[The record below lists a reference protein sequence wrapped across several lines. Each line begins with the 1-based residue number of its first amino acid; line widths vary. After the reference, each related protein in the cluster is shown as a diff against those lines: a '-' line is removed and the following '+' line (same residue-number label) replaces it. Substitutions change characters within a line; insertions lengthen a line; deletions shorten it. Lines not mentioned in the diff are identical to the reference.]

1 MNMNTSTVHLEL
13 DELQRML
20 DNQCERTERAYLAAH
35 LRTCNRCAEEM
46 RVLEHQAALISQ
58 WMQRADFE
66 DVRNGH
72 AEVQTEPDV
81 LTHWKFNGGRASNHA
96 LNQGWL
102 RAAAVLALLATPV
115 AASTAVR
122 EWIAERIGV
131 RNEVPVVATAADP
144 ELMPAPQAMGV
155 IRFSPAAGSFDV
167 VFASIQ
173 TEGTLSLIGGD
184 APDAALEITG
194 SSGAGPV
201 VAEHELRI
209 NNDDRSTASYS
220 LRMPPKV
227 TRVVVRIPGH
237 PVRIVEALQL
247 REGVHIPLAQ

>member
-20 DNQCERTERAYLAAH
+20 DNQCELTERAYLAAH

-46 RVLEHQAALISQ
+46 RVLEHQAALISR
-58 WMQRADFE
+58 WMQRAAFE
-66 DVRNGH
+66 DVTTNH
-72 AEVQTEPDV
+72 AEVQSEPDV
-81 LTHWKFNGGRASNHA
+81 LTHWKFNGRRASNNA
-96 LNQGWL
+96 LTQGWL

-131 RNEVPVVATAADP
+131 RSEVPAAITTADP
-144 ELMPAPQAMGV
+144 EPRLAAQATGV
-155 IRFSPAAGSFDV
+155 IRFSPASGSFDV
-167 VFASIQ
+167 VFASKQ
-173 TEGTLSLIGGD
+173 SEGMLSLIGED

-220 LRMPPKV
+220 LRVPAKV

-237 PVRIVEALQL
+237 PVRNIEAMQL
-247 REGVHIPLAQ
+247 RQGVHIPLAQ